1 MEITNKRALVTG
13 ASRGLGRTLAF
24 ALAGAGA
31 REVLA
36 GVRRAEDLDQLKRDA
51 DVLAAPVTPIK
62 LDVTSDKDVDAA
74 GKIGP
79 VDILINNAGVAGFG
93 NPLTMDFAAIQ
104 QEIEVNYLGVLRM
117 VRALT
122 PQMIARGEGMIVNVA
137 TIMAKA
143 NLPIVGTYCATKAA
157 LLSLGQALRAY
168 LSDKGVQVITVLPS
182 TIDTDMSRGADVPK
196 LTKDFV
202 AVEILQAIRDE
213 TIDPPIGEEAKGI
226 FAALLKDPVGVEKML
241 AKIRAQ

>member
-1 MEITNKRALVTG
+1 
-13 ASRGLGRTLAF
+13 
-24 ALAGAGA
+24 
-31 REVLA
+31 
-36 GVRRAEDLDQLKRDA
+36 VRRPEDLDQLRRDA
-51 DVLAAPVTPIK
+51 AALAAPVTPIK
-62 LDVTSDKDVDAA
+62 LDVTSDEEVEAA
-74 GKIGP
+74 GKMGQ

-104 QEIEVNYLGVLRM
+104 QEIEVNYFGVLRM
-117 VRALT
+117 VRALA
-122 PQMIARGEGMIVNVA
+122 PQMITRGEGMIVNVA
-137 TIMAKA
+137 TIMAKV

-196 LTKDFV
+196 LTQDFV

-226 FAALLKDPVGVEKML
+226 FEALSKDPLGVEKML

>member
-36 GVRRAEDLDQLKRDA
+36 GVRRAEDLGQLKRDA

-122 PQMIARGEGMIVNVA
+122 PEMIARGEGMIVNVA
-137 TIMAKA
+137 TIMAKV

-196 LTKDFV
+196 LTQDFV

-226 FAALLKDPVGVEKML
+226 FAALSKDPLSVEKML

>member
-62 LDVTSDKDVDAA
+62 LDVTLDEYVGAA

-104 QEIEVNYLGVLRM
+104 QEIEVNYLGVLRV
-117 VRALT
+117 VRTLT

-157 LLSLGQALRAY
+157 L
-168 LSDKGVQVITVLPS
+168 
-182 TIDTDMSRGADVPK
+182 
-196 LTKDFV
+196 
-202 AVEILQAIRDE
+202 
-213 TIDPPIGEEAKGI
+213 
-226 FAALLKDPVGVEKML
+226 
-241 AKIRAQ
+241 